1 MIFLKKLKL
10 SDVNQKYV
18 LWLKDPKITQY
29 TDQYD
34 QNHSISSVKKYLS
47 NSLKRKDIIYG
58 IFLKKNKEHIGNIKI
73 GNIKSKHQNAEISY
87 FIGEKKYWNK
97 GIGSLSIKKVSQ
109 EAKKIKIK
117 KLFAGCL
124 DINVASQA
132 ILKKNGFKLEGIFKK
147 SLIYKKKRRD
157 HFIFGKLI

>member
-29 TDQYD
+29 TDQYNE
-34 QNHSISSVKKYLS
+34 NHSISSVKKYLS

-73 GNIKSKHQNAEISY
+73 GNIKSKHKSAEISY

-97 GIGSLSIKKVSQ
+97 GIGSLAIKKVSQ
-109 EAKKIKIK
+109 EAKK
-117 KLFAGCL
+117 
-124 DINVASQA
+124 
-132 ILKKNGFKLEGIFKK
+132 KKN
-147 SLIYKKKRRD
+147 
-157 HFIFGKLI
+157 

>member
-29 TDQYD
+29 TDQYNE
-34 QNHSISSVKKYLS
+34 NHSISSVKKYLS

-73 GNIKSKHQNAEISY
+73 GNIKSKHKSAEISY

-97 GIGSLSIKKVSQ
+97 GIGSLAIKKVSQ
-109 EAKKIKIK
+109 EAKKKKIK
-117 KLFAGCL
+117 KLIAECL
-124 DINVASQA
+124 DINIASQA

-157 HFIFGKLI
+157 HLIFGKLI